1 MMKSCLSA
9 NVIIVSLGIYS
20 NKNSDFLGIG
30 QAKSEIVAPFS
41 VTARACAL
49 RSFRIFGGPRTFF
62 PAAGCRG
69 ASAAG
74 MAGVREREYSETQ
87 RKPIRNSLF
96 LHFGLTR
103 SKELITFAF
112 RVTAKPAGSRQVA
125 GPSQTAN
132 LTYDM
137 QSFTPEV
144 QKRFKYWQMRTLIAT
159 MIGYALFYF
168 VRKNFS
174 LAMPGLEADLGISKT
189 SLGIFLTLNGLVYG
203 LSRFVNGILADRLN
217 ARFFMAT
224 GLALCALANF
234 AFGFGVDVSE
244 WITGESSGSQF
255 NNTLILFMGVM
266 WVVNGMLQ
274 GTGFPPCARLLTHWI
289 PPKELATKMSVW
301 NTSHSIGAGL
311 VVILCG
317 YIMSHMGTGDAHVG
331 AWRWC
336 FWIPAGISFAG
347 AIGLFISLRDT
358 PTSVGLPELPGTE
371 SKKSGDAPSAAD
383 KAFLR
388 RKVFGNPLI
397 WILAFANFFVYIVRF
412 SVLDWGPTLLSQSKG
427 VSMSHAGWLV
437 AMFEI
442 AGIVGMLVAGWA
454 TDKFLGGRAHRTCVF
469 CMAGAALF
477 IFLFWQLPVG
487 APLWLTF
494 LFLMMAGFC
503 IYGPQALI
511 GIAAAQQAT
520 KKAAATA
527 NGFTGLFGYASTIVS
542 GAGLGY
548 LAQHYGWNHAYIA
561 MIAMALVGM
570 AVFLLMWGAGRDG
583 YETDAE

>member
-1 MMKSCLSA
+1 MCASFVPDIRWAAHLFSRGGLS
-9 NVIIVSLGIYS
+9 G
-20 NKNSDFLGIG
+20 
-30 QAKSEIVAPFS
+30 
-41 VTARACAL
+41 
-49 RSFRIFGGPRTFF
+49 
-62 PAAGCRG
+62 G

-87 RKPIRNSLF
+87 RKPIRDSLF

-358 PTSVGLPELPGTE
+358 PTSVGLPERPGTE

>member
-1 MMKSCLSA
+1 
-9 NVIIVSLGIYS
+9 
-20 NKNSDFLGIG
+20 
-30 QAKSEIVAPFS
+30 
-41 VTARACAL
+41 
-49 RSFRIFGGPRTFF
+49 
-62 PAAGCRG
+62 
-69 ASAAG
+69 
-74 MAGVREREYSETQ
+74 
-87 RKPIRNSLF
+87 
-96 LHFGLTR
+96 
-103 SKELITFAF
+103 
-112 RVTAKPAGSRQVA
+112 
-125 GPSQTAN
+125 
-132 LTYDM
+132 M

-527 NGFTGLFGYASTIVS
+527 NGFTRPVGLPPPHPCVMLTEDGARPGQRLHRPVRLRLDDRVGCRTGLS
-542 GAGLGY
+542 GAALRLESRLHRHDRHGTRRHGGLP
-548 LAQHYGWNHAYIA
+548 AD
-561 MIAMALVGM
+561 VGRRTRR
-570 AVFLLMWGAGRDG
+570 VRDG
-583 YETDAE
+583 RRITSSVCDGRFLVSA

>member
-1 MMKSCLSA
+1 
-9 NVIIVSLGIYS
+9 
-20 NKNSDFLGIG
+20 
-30 QAKSEIVAPFS
+30 
-41 VTARACAL
+41 
-49 RSFRIFGGPRTFF
+49 
-62 PAAGCRG
+62 
-69 ASAAG
+69 
-74 MAGVREREYSETQ
+74 
-87 RKPIRNSLF
+87 
-96 LHFGLTR
+96 
-103 SKELITFAF
+103 
-112 RVTAKPAGSRQVA
+112 
-125 GPSQTAN
+125 
-132 LTYDM
+132 
-137 QSFTPEV
+137 
-144 QKRFKYWQMRTLIAT
+144 
-159 MIGYALFYF
+159 
-168 VRKNFS
+168 
-174 LAMPGLEADLGISKT
+174 
-189 SLGIFLTLNGLVYG
+189 
-203 LSRFVNGILADRLN
+203 
-217 ARFFMAT
+217 MAT

-289 PPKELATKMSVW
+289 PPTELATKMSVW

-454 TDKFLGGRAHRTCVF
+454 TDNPAPDSPEHLEAELALIRRDAVVRVLPYGSITRGQKGRGELVDFGALAGEVVGFSDDGRGVQGEELMAEAMRRAAAVGKPIVAHCEVDELLKGGYIHDGVYCREHGHKGICSESEWRQVERDIKLAAETGCQYHVCHVSTKESVELIRRAKAAGLKVSGETAPHYLLLCDEDLQEDGRFKMNPPLRGREDREALRQAVADGTIEVIATDHAPHTAEQKSRGLAGSAMGIVGLECAFPLLYTYLVKPGLLTLEQLVERMSMAPRRIFGLGGGLQAGEPADLTVF
-469 CMAGAALF
+469 DLDAEYE
-477 IFLFWQLPVG
+477 IDPE
-487 APLWLTF
+487 TF
-494 LFLMMAGFC
+494 LSKGRATPFAGWR
-503 IYGPQALI
+503 
-511 GIAAAQQAT
+511 
-520 KKAAATA
+520 
-527 NGFTGLFGYASTIVS
+527 V
-542 GAGLGY
+542 AGRTL
-548 LAQHYGWNHAYIA
+548 WT
-561 MIAMALVGM
+561 LVG
-570 AVFLLMWGAGRDG
+570 GRTA
-583 YETDAE
+583 YATERFR